1 MTPPGP
7 GRPPSRRRLRLSD
20 DYPSPGARRDSLA
33 DCTVKVRG
41 AEDRDSH
48 VGEFF
53 TARVLKQLEHPK
65 LVNMK
70 FLNIGLQATN
80 MHVEVWNMHVC
91 VTMHCNATTAVH
103 ALDL

>member
-7 GRPPSRRRLRLSD
+7 GRPPSRRRLSD

-41 AEDRDSH
+41 AEDPGRDSH

-70 FLNIGLQATN
+70 FLNNSFCKLPTCMLKSGTCMFA
-80 MHVEVWNMHVC
+80 
-91 VTMHCNATTAVH
+91 
-103 ALDL
+103 

>member
-20 DYPSPGARRDSLA
+20 DYPSPGARRDRDSLA

-70 FLNIGLQATN
+70 FLNNSFCKLPTCMLKSGTCMFA
-80 MHVEVWNMHVC
+80 
-91 VTMHCNATTAVH
+91 
-103 ALDL
+103 

>member
-70 FLNIGLQATN
+70 HEISQHRSASYQ
-80 MHVEVWNMHVC
+80 
-91 VTMHCNATTAVH
+91 H
-103 ALDL
+103 AC

>member
-7 GRPPSRRRLRLSD
+7 GRPPSRRRLSD

-41 AEDRDSH
+41 ADSEDRDSH

-70 FLNIGLQATN
+70 FLNNSFCKLPTCMLKSGTCMFA
-80 MHVEVWNMHVC
+80 
-91 VTMHCNATTAVH
+91 
-103 ALDL
+103 